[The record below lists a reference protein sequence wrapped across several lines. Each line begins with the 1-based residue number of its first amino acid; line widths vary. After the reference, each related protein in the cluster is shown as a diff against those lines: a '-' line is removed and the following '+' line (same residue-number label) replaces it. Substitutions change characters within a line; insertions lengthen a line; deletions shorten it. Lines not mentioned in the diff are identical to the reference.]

1 MALKECGGIISM
13 VTSSMLFAATPTRP
27 APPMRLAQPIE
38 VTVVSMPSPPTVQQ
52 SDVKITSMPTPQKSE
67 VSVTDIPTDPWNK
80 GLVFLTAFLVM
91 ANFAL
96 CAITIWISKSQRKD
110 TADSMR
116 IAERMANAAE
126 ISAEA
131 NRESQRSA
139 ARDRRIA
146 LEREVS
152 ISAHRLAVQATLVQ
166 NMVNELRNLFK
177 TNFAF
182 AGQSPATSSRAKM
195 YEDMQQQRTQ
205 EIAKISS
212 TANQIAGLILGGV
225 SEHDLTEHLKK
236 IDGLAAG
243 IEALK
248 EQVRD
253 DLGASR
259 AFSERQLR
267 RQEQMSSQMTRPP
280 GT

>member
-1 MALKECGGIISM
+1 MALRECGAIISM
-13 VTSSMLFAATPTRP
+13 VASSMLFAATPTRP
-27 APPMRLAQPIE
+27 VPPVGLPQPIE
-38 VTVVSMPSPPTVQQ
+38 VKVVSMPSPPTAQQ
-52 SDVKITSMPTPQKSE
+52 SEVKITSMPTPQKTE
-67 VSVTDIPTDPWNK
+67 LSVTDIPTDPWNK
-80 GLVFLTAFLVM
+80 GLVFLTAFLVL

-96 CAITIWISKSQRKD
+96 CAITIGISKSQRKD

-116 IAERMANAAE
+116 VAERMANAAE

-139 ARDRRIA
+139 ARDRRVA

-152 ISAHRLAVQATLVQ
+152 VSAHRLAVQATLVQ
-166 NMVNELRNLFK
+166 NMVDELRNLLR

-195 YEDMQQQRTQ
+195 YDDVQQERTQ
-205 EIAKISS
+205 EIARISS
-212 TANQIAGLILGGV
+212 TANQIAGLILGGK
-225 SEHDLTEHLKK
+225 SEHDLTEHLKT
-236 IDGLAAG
+236 IDATAAG

-259 AFSERQLR
+259 AFSERQQR
-267 RQEQMSSQMTRPP
+267 RQEEIATRMTRPP
-280 GT
+280 GA

>member
-1 MALKECGGIISM
+1 MALKECGAIISM
-13 VTSSMLFAATPTRP
+13 VVSSTLFAATPTRP
-27 APPMRLAQPIE
+27 APPGGLAQPIE
-38 VTVVSMPSPPTVQQ
+38 VKVVSMPSPPTAKQ
-52 SDVKITSMPTPQKSE
+52 SEVKITSMPAPQKAE

-80 GLVFLTAFLVM
+80 GLVFLTAFLVL

-116 IAERMANAAE
+116 VAERMANAAE

-139 ARDRRIA
+139 ARDRRVA

-152 ISAHRLAVQATLVQ
+152 VSAHRLAVQATLVQ
-166 NMVNELRNLFK
+166 NMVDELRNLIK
-177 TNFAF
+177 NNFAF
-182 AGQSPATSSRAKM
+182 ASQSPDNLGRAKK
-195 YEDMQQQRTQ
+195 YDDIQQERTQ
-205 EIAKISS
+205 QIAQISS
-212 TANQIAGLILGGV
+212 TANQIAGLILGEK
-225 SEHDLTEHLKK
+225 SEHDLTEHLKT
-236 IDGLAAG
+236 IDATAAG

-253 DLGASR
+253 DLGGVR
-259 AFSERQLR
+259 AFAERQQR
-267 RQEQMSSQMTRPP
+267 KQEEIFGQ
-280 GT
+280 